1 MVSATFCPKQI
12 VVKLGVMLITGTADI
27 ETVATAV
34 EVHVPT
40 PEITVYEVVDEGVTV
55 TLAALAG
62 FAPLLA
68 VHT

>member
-1 MVSATFCPKQI
+1 
-12 VVKLGVMLITGTADI
+12 MLITGTVFT
-27 ETVATAV
+27 ETVATAD

-62 FAPLLA
+62 LAPLLA

>member
-1 MVSATFCPKQI
+1 
-12 VVKLGVMLITGTADI
+12 MLIIGIAAI

-68 VHT
+68 VHP